1 MIISL
6 TMGIV
11 LAVIIGAALVALFYF
26 LMRKKAQKA
35 GVIIGIILG
44 LIAGTAFV
52 MMAGRITVVHGQ
64 DDFGTYLVYGS
75 PTYEFSNGTPLKLDM
90 GSNEGY
96 IINDSNMEL
105 VLEKVVYT
113 TSYFSGDYYDILV
126 KPMSVTPMPGFKVNY
141 YFDDIP
147 PDEIEV
153 SQSSG
158 DVTKYWL
165 RTRSSY
171 EGDYGF
177 SYYDD
182 SFESIQV
189 GGGTAS
195 EPDED
200 EEPEGDSE

>member
-11 LAVIIGAALVALFYF
+11 LAVVIGLGLIALFYF

-44 LIAGTAFV
+44 LIAGVAFI
-52 MMAGRITVVHGQ
+52 MMAGRITVVQGQ
-64 DDFGTYLVYGS
+64 EDCGTYLVYGS
-75 PTYEFSNGTPLKLDM
+75 PTYEFSDGTPLKLDM

-96 IINDSNMEL
+96 IINDSEMEL
-105 VLEKVVYT
+105 VLEKVIYT
-113 TSYFSGDYYDILV
+113 TSYYSDSYYDILV

-153 SQSSG
+153 SESSG
-158 DVTKYWL
+158 DVSKYWL

-171 EGDYGF
+171 ESDYGF
-177 SYYDD
+177 SYYD
-182 SFESIQV
+182 ESYESVQV
-189 GGGTAS
+189 GSGTAS
-195 EPDED
+195 EPEGDTEGDED
-200 EEPEGDSE
+200 